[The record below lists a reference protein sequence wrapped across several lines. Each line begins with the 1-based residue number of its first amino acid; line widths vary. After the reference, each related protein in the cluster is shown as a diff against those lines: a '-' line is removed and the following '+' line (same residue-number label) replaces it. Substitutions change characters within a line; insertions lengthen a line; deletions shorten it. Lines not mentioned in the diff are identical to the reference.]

1 MKKLILSL
9 SISVF
14 SIVATMAA
22 NKNVIHNNSELTIN
36 TDKSSVEWI
45 GKKVTGE
52 HHGTI
57 KIKEGNLKLHDQQL
71 ESGTVVIDMT
81 SILCEDLEGE
91 WKEKLENHLKS
102 PDFFD
107 VAGNKTAVLIIT
119 SVQLQK
125 GNKYTVT
132 GDLTIKGI
140 TKPIEFPATIEV
152 RDGKLGAYAEVKV
165 DRTLYDIR
173 YRSGNFFENLG
184 DKTIDNEFIIKFKIA
199 TVS

>member
-107 VAGNKTAVLIIT
+107 VVGNKTAVLIIT